1 MTPDRPLSHATSV
14 RPPIRLL
21 LIDDHALF
29 RESLRRLLEG
39 EPDFELAGDFASV
52 AAAAASLSTDRV
64 DVVLLDFDL
73 GQEDGFD
80 FIALAREQQIS
91 GRILIVTGG
100 LSSVDVVRA
109 LDLGVAGIFLKHGAP
124 ANLIA
129 AIRKVVAGETSLDP
143 QSLGTLVAA
152 AISPAPQDPHPVA
165 LTERERQV
173 LRGVFEGLSNKEI
186 GARHSFSEAYVKA
199 LMQQLFQK
207 TGVRNRSQLVR
218 VALERPALYGVTSNS

>member
-1 MTPDRPLSHATSV
+1 MTPAAK
-14 RPPIRLL
+14 PIRLL

-29 RESLRRLLEG
+29 RESLRRLLEA
-39 EPDFELAGDFASV
+39 EPGFQLVGDVPDLASAEPHLR
-52 AAAAASLSTDRV
+52 AAAI
-64 DVVLLDFDL
+64 DVILLDFDL
-73 GQEDGFD
+73 GPETGLDLLTSLRAQP
-80 FIALAREQQIS
+80 LP
-91 GRILIVTGG
+91 GRILLVTGG
-100 LSSVDVVRA
+100 LSNADILRV

-124 ANLIA
+124 ADLIT
-129 AIRKVVAGETSLDP
+129 AIRKVASGETWLDP
-143 QSLGTLVAA
+143 HSISTLVAA
-152 AISPAPQDPHPVA
+152 ATARDSQPTGSIT

-218 VALERPALYGVTSNS
+218 VALEKPNLYRNP